1 MVRARKVISQMV
13 GGIQCVLGGLASAF
27 AFLIY
32 ASPSIQDII
41 AVTSEEVY
49 FYMFL
54 FFIFGLFS
62 IMSGLLLIRESGD

>member
-1 MVRARKVISQMV
+1 MVKARKVISQII

-27 AFLIY
+27 AILIY
-32 ASPSIQDII
+32 TSQSIRDTI
-41 AVTSEEVY
+41 AVTSDEIY

-62 IMSGLLLIRESGD
+62 IMSGLLLVRDGGD